1 MLSLDAAPTAG
12 ADTASQVS
20 QVVPLGWFGQRS
32 YWTAVALFAWLVVA
46 VIALL
51 TVLDPASRAAVSG
64 LGQTLAA
71 LLALIASIVVS
82 RRVRDRRARL
92 AWQVMALAQAFY
104 VVGNA
109 VVIALSTSDP
119 TSASFLSGWIFLAFY
134 LSLAAGILTLPT
146 VTTTAARQVRLVL
159 DVFIV
164 IGALLGPAL
173 VFLVI
178 PRFVAVQADFGFFPI
193 AYPFADL
200 TLVLVAAIQLVR
212 GVQQAYRPAF
222 FWVMIGSVSF
232 VYADLAFN
240 YVTLPAPGQTATV
253 SFGIAWI
260 DPMWV
265 LGLLCF
271 CLAPLALLVTGGA
284 TSTWGW
290 LEHLALRVGKLRA
303 SQAVAQFGVLAFP
316 VLLLF
321 GMLLLAL
328 SDARRTE
335 AAIPLVVLS
344 VLVVL
349 LIIIRQLL
357 TQRDLVD
364 ARIATE
370 RAAQLDELKDQF
382 ITSVNHELRTPL
394 MTMVGGWEILVQSGG
409 QVPPERVREINQRS
423 LHAGKQLIRLVNSIL
438 DTRRID
444 QEARDLVPEV
454 VHLATAAQTALT
466 LIDPGEA
473 DPTARTIA
481 LRIPAALAVWG
492 DPVRVQ
498 QILTNLMSNAIKYS
512 PAGTPVLVSAA
523 LTPEQTGRLVGG
535 RSGHR
540 MVEITVQ
547 DQGLGIPPAQKDLL
561 FRRFV
566 RLPRDIAST
575 TRGTGLGLYLCRV
588 FVEAMQGSIWVESSG
603 IPGEGATFHVRLPL
617 PPASAPADVRQP
629 LLAGTR
635 P

>member
-1 MLSLDAAPTAG
+1 MLSLEASAPAGVDASP
-12 ADTASQVS
+12 QVS
-20 QVVPLGWFGQRS
+20 QVVPFTRFGPRS
-32 YWTAVALFAWLVVA
+32 YWTLVAIFIWLVIGIA
-46 VIALL
+46 ALL
-51 TVLDPASRAAVSG
+51 TTLDPDSRAAVSG
-64 LGQTLAA
+64 VGQTLAS
-71 LLALIASIVVS
+71 LFALIASIVVS
-82 RRVRDRRARL
+82 RRVLDRRARR
-92 AWQVMALAQAFY
+92 AWQVIALAQAFY
-104 VVGNA
+104 LVGNA
-109 VVIALSTSDP
+109 VVIALAASDP
-119 TSASFLSGWIFLAFY
+119 TSASIVSGTIFLAFY
-134 LSLAAGILTLPT
+134 VTLALGIFALPT
-146 VTTTAARQVRLVL
+146 VATTTARQIRLLL

-173 VFLVI
+173 LFLVI
-178 PRFVAVQADFGFFPI
+178 PRFLAGQANFELFPVI
-193 AYPFADL
+193 YPFAD
-200 TLVLVAAIQLVR
+200 TALVLVAGLQLVR
-212 GVQQAYRPAF
+212 GVQQAYRAAF
-222 FWVMIGSVSF
+222 LWLMVGSLSFIYADLSFNAITLPQPGQQTVSVSF
-232 VYADLAFN
+232 GV
-240 YVTLPAPGQTATV
+240 
-253 SFGIAWI
+253 AWI
-260 DPMWV
+260 DPFWV
-265 LGLLCF
+265 VGLLCF
-271 CLAPLALLVTGGA
+271 CLAPLSLVTRGA
-284 TSTWGW
+284 DATWGW
-290 LEHLALRVGKLRA
+290 LERLSVRVAHLRA

-328 SDARRTE
+328 SDVRRTE

-370 RAAQLDELKDQF
+370 RAEQLDELKDQF

-394 MTMVGGWEILVQSGG
+394 MTMVGGWEILALSDG

-423 LHAGKQLIRLVNSIL
+423 LHAGKQLISLVNSIL

-473 DPTARTIA
+473 DPNTRTIA
-481 LRIPAALAVWG
+481 LRIPDALVVWG

-512 PAGTPVLVSAA
+512 PAGTPVRVSAA

-547 DQGLGIPPAQKDLL
+547 DQGLGIPPAQKNLL

-617 PPASAPADVRQP
+617 PPAHAPADAQQP
-629 LLAGTR
+629 LMAGTR
-635 P
+635 Q